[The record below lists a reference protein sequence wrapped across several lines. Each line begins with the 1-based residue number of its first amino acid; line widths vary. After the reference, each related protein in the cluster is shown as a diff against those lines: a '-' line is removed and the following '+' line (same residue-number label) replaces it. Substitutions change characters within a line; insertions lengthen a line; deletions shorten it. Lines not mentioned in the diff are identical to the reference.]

1 MSQQNNSFT
10 SHLLRFLKL
19 DIWLLLLLFALTI
32 IGLFILYS
40 AAGNDI
46 GTVYRQ
52 AVRFGLGFLVL
63 LVASQI
69 SPTHLKMF
77 SPLIYLLGII
87 ALVCVLLFG
96 VEGKGAQRWLNL
108 GFFRIQP
115 AEFIKLAVPMMV
127 AWFLASRTLPPKL
140 LDVIAAL
147 AIVLVPMFLIIQQPD
162 LGTSLLVTASGLI
175 VVFLAGLRWRHIF
188 AATLIMLVSAPIFWS
203 TMHDYQRQRVMTFL
217 NPESDPL
224 GSGYHIIQSKI
235 AIGSGGLY
243 GKGWLNGTQSRLDF
257 LPERHTDFI
266 FSVFS
271 EEFGWFG
278 AFLLLVLYLLIVLRG
293 LMIAVNARDDYSRLL
308 AGSISLT
315 FFLYLFVNVG
325 MVTGL
330 LPVVGVPLPLVS
342 YGGTS
347 FITLML
353 GFGMLMAIANDRR
366 MMIR

>member
-1 MSQQNNSFT
+1 MSRAGHQ
-10 SHLLRFLKL
+10 LLNLIAQILKIDYVL
-19 DIWLLLLLFALTI
+19 LFLLLLLISL
-32 IGLFILYS
+32 GLFILYS

-52 AVRFGLGFLVL
+52 VVRLSVGMLIL
-63 LVASQI
+63 LFIAQI
-69 SPTHLKMF
+69 PPPVLKMF
-77 SPLIYLLGII
+77 SPLIYLAGLA
-87 ALVCVLLFG
+87 ALIGVLLFG
-96 VEGKGAQRWLNL
+96 VEGKGAQRWLDL
-108 GFFRIQP
+108 GLFRIQP
-115 AEFIKLAVPMMV
+115 AEFMKLAVPMMV
-127 AWFLASRTLPPKL
+127 AWFFSSRRLPPKL
-140 LDVIAAL
+140 KHVVVAV
-147 AIVLVPMFLIIQQPD
+147 AIVCIPMLLIMKQPD
-162 LGTSLLVTASGLI
+162 LGTALLVTASGLI
-175 VVFLAGLRWRHIF
+175 VVFLSGIRWRLIL
-188 AATLIMLVSAPIFWS
+188 AALLVVLISAPVLWMN
-203 TMHDYQRQRVMTFL
+203 MHSYQKQRVMTFI

-266 FSVFS
+266 FSVFA

-278 AFLLLVLYLLIVLRG
+278 AVVLLLLYLLVVLRG
-293 LMIAVNARDDYSRLL
+293 LLIAMNARDDYSRLL

-330 LPVVGVPLPLVS
+330 MPVVGVPLPLVS

-347 FITLML
+347 FVTLML
-353 GFGMLMAIANDRR
+353 GFGMLMSIANDRR